1 MQSTPFSAS
10 GSAPLPRLL
19 LALALALPAL
29 PLTGCGGKGGG
40 GGGNPGETS
49 AVKVTAVFP
58 AQGPFIGG
66 TQLRISGEKFLLGSE
81 GINEVF
87 VGGIACTNVTVIDAM
102 TLTCYSPAGT
112 PGAQVDVEVRNTL
125 GTGKLTGGF
134 RYFLPAPPASDIN
147 DDGIADLL
155 IGASDDD
162 TQGLNA
168 GAVYVFLGSRTA
180 SELNSR
186 DTSAADIK
194 LYGALP
200 GDMFGSSLCM
210 GDVNG
215 DGVDDLVVGAEG
227 VDGVSTLEVGAV
239 HVFFGPIASGAVL
252 NATQADHRVLGDDTV
267 AGDRFGAVTEV
278 GDVNAD
284 GSNELMVS
292 ATRHDIPGMV
302 DAGCVYVLGL
312 AEGPQGMS
320 TGDAIA
326 SVEGAQ
332 QNQRLGDS
340 ITCGDLNADAGPD
353 MVVGAMGGDPLLP
366 PWMQVRGRVYVVPG
380 GESFNSISAANVPVI
395 FSGEEV
401 DDQFGTRSAVGD
413 VNGDGIADLVVSA
426 PINDYYGADFG
437 RAYVFLGGENFE
449 GGSAAIA
456 QAKFTGLY
464 SHNSIGS
471 SLVVADAD
479 GDFIDD
485 IVLGAPHATNNNL
498 GDGRVY
504 LFRGKA
510 QLPAELVA
518 TDADAIYTAEA
529 NLQDGLGRSVSL
541 LDMNGDGLADL
552 AAGSTYHN
560 GGSGRVYVYHWQPV
574 LGSRTA
580 ADANSVYSGA
590 SLYQGL
596 GNSIAEGL

>member
-1 MQSTPFSAS
+1 V
-10 GSAPLPRLL
+10 
-19 LALALALPAL
+19 
-29 PLTGCGGKGGG
+29 
-40 GGGNPGETS
+40 
-49 AVKVTAVFP
+49 VKVTAVFP
-58 AQGPFIGG
+58 AEGPFIGG
-66 TQLRISGEKFLLGSE
+66 TQLRISGEKFLLDSE
-81 GINEVF
+81 GVNEVL
-87 VGGIACTNVTVIDAM
+87 VGGIACTQVAVVDAS
-102 TLTCYSPAGT
+102 TLTCFSPAGT

-125 GTGKLTGGF
+125 GAGKLTGGF

-147 DDGIADLL
+147 NDGIADLL

-200 GDMFGSSLCM
+200 GDMFGRSLSM

-215 DGVDDLVVGAEG
+215 DGIDDLVVGADG

-239 HVFFGPIASGAVL
+239 HVFLGPIASGAVL
-252 NATQADHRVLGDDTV
+252 HATQADHRILGDATV

-284 GSNELMVS
+284 GSNELVVS
-292 ATRHDIPGMV
+292 ATRHDLPGRV

-312 AEGPQGMS
+312 VEGSQGMS
-320 TGDAIA
+320 TDDAIA
-326 SVEGAQ
+326 LVEGAQ

-353 MVVGAMGGDPLLP
+353 MVIGAMGGDPLLP
-366 PWMQVRGRVYVVPG
+366 PWMQVRGRVYAVSG
-380 GESFNSISAANVPVI
+380 GESLNSISAASVPIV

-401 DDQFGTRSAVGD
+401 DDQFGTRAAVGD
-413 VNGDGIADLVVSA
+413 VNGDGIADLVVTA

-485 IVLGAPHATNNNL
+485 IVLGAPHATNINL

-552 AAGSTYHN
+552 AAGTTYHN

-580 ADANSVYSGA
+580 ADADSVYSGA